1 MHRSTAAR
9 RARRARMS
17 FRHAYASALPKQPPT
32 PMAWPENLRHVD
44 VEVDVVVDLPG
55 GGEERLECT

>member
-1 MHRSTAAR
+1 
-9 RARRARMS
+9 
-17 FRHAYASALPKQPPT
+17 
-32 PMAWPENLRHVD
+32 MAWPENLRHVD